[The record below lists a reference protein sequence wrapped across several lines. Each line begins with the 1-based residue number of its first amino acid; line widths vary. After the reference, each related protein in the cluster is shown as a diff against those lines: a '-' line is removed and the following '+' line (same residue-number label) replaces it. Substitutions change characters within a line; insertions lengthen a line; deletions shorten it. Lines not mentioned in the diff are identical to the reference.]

1 MELTDL
7 IIPTGVA
14 RPGMTVAE
22 VFTECVKSDVPGIPF
37 QGANG
42 KIAGKASIR
51 HILKESCIPD
61 FMVSHSHL
69 LGNEISHLTIPDS
82 HVREVLAMDVDPFIL
97 PRIAVASS
105 TTPLAKALAIME
117 NVRTTYLFIVDN
129 DEYLGVVFIMAI
141 ARAMLEIDKNNAG

>member
-22 VFTECVKSDVPGIPF
+22 VFTECVKADVPGIPF
-37 QGANG
+37 EDADGN
-42 KIAGKASIR
+42 IVGKASIR
-51 HILKESCIPD
+51 YTLKETCIPD
-61 FMVSHSHL
+61 FMVRHSHL

-82 HVREVLAMDVDPFIL
+82 HVREVLSLEVDPFIL
-97 PRIAVASS
+97 PRLAVASS

-117 NVRTTYLFIVDN
+117 NARTTYLFIID
-129 DEYLGVVFIMAI
+129 DGEYRGVVFIMAI
-141 ARAMLEIDKNNAG
+141 ARAMMEVK